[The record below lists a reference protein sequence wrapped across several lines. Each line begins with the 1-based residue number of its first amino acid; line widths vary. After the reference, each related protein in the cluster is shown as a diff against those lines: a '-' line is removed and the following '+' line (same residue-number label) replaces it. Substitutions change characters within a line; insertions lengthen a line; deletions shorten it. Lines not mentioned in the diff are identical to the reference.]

1 MLEVFNFNKRNLSF
15 RICSRELSHR
25 ESWVLVQLDL
35 KRCPWIS
42 SDVRVSPKMMFLM
55 NLKNNDA

>member
-1 MLEVFNFNKRNLSF
+1 MLEVFNFNKRNFSF

-35 KRCPWIS
+35 KRCPCVAQN
-42 SDVRVSPKMMFLM
+42 DVPDESEK
-55 NLKNNDA
+55 